1 MITGIPLEQHRPDWQ
16 KQMARAISDPVAL
29 LRRLGIDPATVD
41 LPEDTGRFPMRVPE
55 AFIRRMRPNDL
66 SDPLLQQVLPLGQ
79 ESITEPGFLKDP
91 VGDLDA
97 CAGTGLLQK
106 YHGRALLIS
115 TQACA
120 VHCRYCFRRHF
131 PYQDNGA
138 QRDDWSESL
147 DYLVKHQE
155 ITEIIL
161 SGGDPLSL
169 SDQRL
174 KTLIQRLDEI
184 PHLLR
189 LRIHTRQPVVIP
201 DRITPGLA
209 EILENT
215 RLTTVMVL
223 HINHPNEID
232 SHLRESLAPLTRAGI
247 MLLNQAVL
255 LRGINDELNTQVAL
269 SDALVTAGIMPY
281 YLHLL
286 DRVEGAGHFEV
297 REAEAAELY
306 VAMREQL
313 PGYLVPRM
321 VREEAG
327 KAFKTPFG
335 TV

>member
-1 MITGIPLEQHRPDWQ
+1 
-16 KQMARAISDPVAL
+16 
-29 LRRLGIDPATVD
+29 
-41 LPEDTGRFPMRVPE
+41 
-55 AFIRRMRPNDL
+55 MRPNDL
-66 SDPLLQQVLPLGQ
+66 NDPLLRQVLPLTQ
-79 ESITEPGFLKDP
+79 EADHEPGFLKDP

-97 CAGTGLLQK
+97 FTGHGLLQK
-106 YHGRALLIS
+106 YHGRALLIT

-131 PYQDNGA
+131 PYQDNSA
-138 QRDDWSESL
+138 HRDEWSESL
-147 DYLVKHQE
+147 NYLGRHQE

-174 KTLIQRLDEI
+174 RTLIERLDEI
-184 PHLLR
+184 PHLQR
-189 LRIHTRQPVVIP
+189 LRIHTRLPVVIP
-201 DRITPGLA
+201 DRITPELTA
-209 EILENT
+209 FLRSS

-232 SHLRESLAPLTRAGI
+232 NHLREALIPLAQGGI

-255 LRGINDELNTQVAL
+255 LKGINDDLNAQVAL
-269 SDALVTAGIMPY
+269 SEALIRAGIMPY

-286 DRVEGAGHFEV
+286 DRVDGAGHFEV
-297 REAEAAELY
+297 QERRADELY
-306 VAMREQL
+306 QAMRAQL

-327 KAFKTPFG
+327 RAFKTPFG

>member
-1 MITGIPLEQHRPDWQ
+1 
-16 KQMARAISDPVAL
+16 MARAISDPAEL
-29 LRRLGIDPATVD
+29 FRRLGIDPVAAD
-41 LPEDTGRFPMRVPE
+41 LPTDTNAFPMRVPE

-66 SDPLLQQVLPLGQ
+66 NDPLLRQVLPLTQ
-79 ESITEPGFLKDP
+79 EADHEPGFLKDP

-97 CAGTGLLQK
+97 FTGHGLLQK
-106 YHGRALLIS
+106 YHGRALLIT

-131 PYQDNGA
+131 PYQDNSA
-138 QRDDWSESL
+138 HRDEWSESL
-147 DYLVKHQE
+147 NYLGRHQE

-174 KTLIQRLDEI
+174 RTLIERLDEI
-184 PHLLR
+184 PHLQR
-189 LRIHTRQPVVIP
+189 LRIHTRLPVVIP
-201 DRITPGLA
+201 DRITPELTA
-209 EILENT
+209 FLRSS

-232 SHLRESLAPLTRAGI
+232 NHLREALIPLAQGGI

-255 LRGINDELNTQVAL
+255 LKGINDDLNAQVAL
-269 SDALVTAGIMPY
+269 SEALIRAGIMPY

-286 DRVEGAGHFEV
+286 DRVDGAGHFEV
-297 REAEAAELY
+297 QERRADELY
-306 VAMREQL
+306 QAMRAQL

-327 KAFKTPFG
+327 RAFKTPFG

>member
-1 MITGIPLEQHRPDWQ
+1 MITGIPLEQHRSDWQ
-16 KQMARAISDPVAL
+16 KQMARAISDPLEL
-29 LRRLGIDPATVD
+29 LRRLGIDPRTVD
-41 LPEDTGRFPMRVPE
+41 LHEDTDAFPMRVPE
-55 AFIRRMRPNDL
+55 AFIRRMRPGDIN
-66 SDPLLQQVLPLGQ
+66 DPLLLQVLPLRR
-79 ESITEPGFLKDP
+79 ESITEAGFQKDP

-97 CAGTGLLQK
+97 FAGTGLLQK
-106 YHGRALLIS
+106 YHGRALMIS

-138 QRDDWSESL
+138 QQDDWSDSL
-147 DYLVKHQE
+147 SFLQEHQE
-155 ITEIIL
+155 AREIIL

-174 KTLIQRLDEI
+174 KSLIERLDEI
-184 PHLLR
+184 PHLQR

-201 DRITPGLA
+201 DRITRGLTD
-209 EILENT
+209 ILKNS
-215 RLTTVMVL
+215 RLTTVIVL

-232 SHLRESLAPLTRAGI
+232 DLLRAALAQLTQTGI
-247 MLLNQAVL
+247 SLLNQAVL
-255 LRGINDELNTQVAL
+255 LRGINDDLDTQLTL
-269 SDALVTAGIMPY
+269 SEQLIGAGILPY

-286 DRVEGAGHFEV
+286 DRVEGATHFEV
-297 REAEAAELY
+297 EEDKATELY
-306 VAMREQL
+306 QAMRGKL